1 MGVIKLKRLI
11 SEWGD
16 KERPDQ
22 SFDQLLRAERVVDF
36 GDYVYHGSPLIGLK
50 GMLEEGIYGQ
60 EHNEVAEYNAFS
72 TSPNSGVLHY
82 FSEGDGDTGLCF
94 KIESAKVLVLDE
106 YLTKLVTELP
116 GSGMSAEVEDEEAFE
131 TFCLQYKMPR
141 RKHDGDFYLPYGYI
155 ESLGVDAFM
164 YDYAYSMYKRGN
176 IRYNDECEVCFVGS
190 AIDKLGRHIHQMWVD
205 GNDYDGDDVV
215 AAVRA
220 INEKLEGTDDQT

>member
-1 MGVIKLKRLI
+1 MGVIKLKNLI
-11 SEWGD
+11 SEWGE

-22 SFDQLLRAERVVDF
+22 SLDQLLRAERVMELS
-36 GDYVYHGSPLIGLK
+36 DYLYHGSPLSGLK

-60 EHNEVAEYNAFS
+60 EHNEVAEHNAFS

-94 KIESAKVLVLDE
+94 KIENAKVLVLDE
-106 YLTKLVTELP
+106 YLTKLVTELA
-116 GSGMSAEVEDEEAFE
+116 GSGMDAQVEDEEAFE
-131 TFCLQYKMPR
+131 TFCLQYKIPR
-141 RKHDGDFYLPYGYI
+141 RKNDGDFYLPWGYI

-164 YDYAYSMYKRGN
+164 YEYAYNAWKRGN

-190 AIDKLGRHIHQMWVD
+190 AIDKLGRHIHQIWVD
-205 GNDYDGDDVV
+205 GNDYDLEDRV
-215 AAVRA
+215 AAMRA